1 MNCSCRGDTFALLF
15 VIINEI
21 LENLMEKTNFYN
33 LPYKAVKELLHTD
46 TVQGLTE
53 HEAMERLREYG
64 YNEFKKRE
72 HTTLWQKFVAQFK
85 SFMII
90 VLLIAAAISGVTGYM
105 NGEGITDALII
116 LVILVAN
123 AIIGMVQESKAER
136 SLDALER
143 MAAPRCKVVRDGE
156 RRIIESRELVP
167 GDIVEIETGDSIP
180 ADLRLTEAI
189 NLKVQ
194 EAALTGESVPVEKS
208 TESIE
213 GDASIGDRVNMAFA
227 SCSVTYGRGRGI
239 VVATGTDS
247 EMGKIAA
254 MIESV
259 PEMKTPMQVRL
270 DQLGRVLAI
279 VSLVVCGIIF
289 VIGLCYGRPL
299 MEMFMTAVSLAVAAI
314 PEGLP
319 AVSTIVLAL
328 GVQRLAKQNAIV
340 RNLPSVETLGS
351 TTVICSDKTG
361 TLTQNRM
368 TVVEIMK
375 APLLSPQ
382 GGRIGSA
389 MIETSP
395 LGGNEGGLTAL
406 IAVLCNDAVISR
418 EDDTVT
424 TIGDPTETALV
435 DLGLRFGI
443 DKDALLAEMPR
454 VAEVPF
460 DSERKRMATIHR
472 TASGRYLVA
481 VKGGVDEVLECC
493 TKINVDD
500 NAQPAR
506 KTSSIPSFT
515 VRNITGDDIHRIF
528 EKNEEMASKA
538 LRVLAIAYKY
548 MDELPGDISAVSIE
562 EGLTF
567 VGMVGMIDPPREEAR
582 LAVEQCRRAG
592 IKPVMITGD
601 HALTASAIA
610 TQLGIMTTGDRVLT
624 GAEVERLS
632 DDELREQ
639 CGSVAVFARVAPEH
653 KVRIVKA
660 FQQRGNVVAMTG
672 DGVNDAPA
680 LKLADIGVAMGITG
694 TDVAKEAADV
704 VLADDNFA
712 TIVTSVREGR
722 RIFDNLMKSIQ
733 FMVST
738 NLGEIILLLV
748 AVLCNFDMP
757 LLPIQ
762 LLFINLVGDSLPSL
776 ALSVDH
782 AAKDIMERPPVKPH
796 QGIFTR
802 AFTTR
807 VVLQS
812 LIIGAA
818 SLGAY
823 MIGMEHSIETAR
835 TMTFAVMIFSQF
847 TMIFSIRAGRQW
859 FTHRFFTNRWLWLTI
874 VLVTTLTLLVMLVP
888 AMQTLFKL
896 TALSAPQWG
905 MVIGLSIGVLIVSE
919 LLKLLTNKFSRNDG
933 KR

>member
-1 MNCSCRGDTFALLF
+1 
-15 VIINEI
+15 
-21 LENLMEKTNFYN
+21 
-33 LPYKAVKELLHTD
+33 
-46 TVQGLTE
+46 
-53 HEAMERLREYG
+53 
-64 YNEFKKRE
+64 
-72 HTTLWQKFVAQFK
+72 
-85 SFMII
+85 
-90 VLLIAAAISGVTGYM
+90 
-105 NGEGITDALII
+105 
-116 LVILVAN
+116 
-123 AIIGMVQESKAER
+123 
-136 SLDALER
+136 
-143 MAAPRCKVVRDGE
+143 
-156 RRIIESRELVP
+156 
-167 GDIVEIETGDSIP
+167 
-180 ADLRLTEAI
+180 
-189 NLKVQ
+189 
-194 EAALTGESVPVEKS
+194 
-208 TESIE
+208 
-213 GDASIGDRVNMAFA
+213 
-227 SCSVTYGRGRGI
+227 
-239 VVATGTDS
+239 
-247 EMGKIAA
+247 
-254 MIESV
+254 
-259 PEMKTPMQVRL
+259 
-270 DQLGRVLAI
+270 
-279 VSLVVCGIIF
+279 
-289 VIGLCYGRPL
+289 

-328 GVQRLAKQNAIV
+328 GVQKLAKQNAIV

-395 LGGNEGGLTAL
+395 LGGNEVGLTAL

-500 NAQPAR
+500 NAQPLHKA
-506 KTSSIPSFT
+506 SSIPSFT

-548 MDELPGDISAVSIE
+548 MDELPGEISAASIE

-592 IKPVMITGD
+592 IKPMMITGD

-624 GAEVERLS
+624 GAEVEHLS

-722 RIFDNLMKSIQ
+722 RIFDNLMKSIL

-738 NLGEIILLLV
+738 NLGEIILLFV

-802 AFTTR
+802 AFTTK

-874 VLVTTLTLLVMLVP
+874 VLVTTLTLLVMFVP
-888 AMQTLFKL
+888 TMQTLFKL

-919 LLKLLTNKFSRNDG
+919 LLKLLTRRVK
-933 KR
+933 

>member
-1 MNCSCRGDTFALLF
+1 
-15 VIINEI
+15 
-21 LENLMEKTNFYN
+21 MEKTNYYN

-53 HEAMERLREYG
+53 HEAQERLREYG

-105 NGEGITDALII
+105 NGEGMTDALII
-116 LVILVAN
+116 LVILMAN
-123 AIIGMVQESKAER
+123 AIIGMVQESKAEK

-208 TESIE
+208 TDSIE

-289 VIGLCYGRPL
+289 IIGLCNGRPL
-299 MEMFMTAVSLAVAAI
+299 MEMFMTTVSLAVAAI

-368 TVVEIMK
+368 TVVETVRGVSNSSE
-375 APLLSPQ
+375 LSENSEYSENSDTLKIPHQ
-382 GGRIGSA
+382 LI
-389 MIETSP
+389 P
-395 LGGNEGGLTAL
+395 

-418 EDDTVT
+418 EGDTVT

-493 TKINVDD
+493 TKINIDD
-500 NAQPAR
+500 NAQPSRSASH
-506 KTSSIPSFT
+506 KASSIRSFT

-528 EKNEEMASKA
+528 EKNEKMASKA
-538 LRVLAIAYKY
+538 LRVLAIAYRY
-548 MDELPGDISAVSIE
+548 MDELPADISAASIE
-562 EGLTF
+562 DNLTF
-567 VGMVGMIDPPREEAR
+567 VGMVGMIDPPREEAC
-582 LAVEQCRRAG
+582 LAVQQCRLAG

-610 TQLGIMTTGDRVLT
+610 ESLGILYPGNRVLT
-624 GAEVERLS
+624 GAEVERMT
-632 DDELREQ
+632 DEELREQ

-738 NLGEIILLLV
+738 NLGEIVLLLV
-748 AVLCNFDMP
+748 TVLLNFDMP

-762 LLFINLVGDSLPSL
+762 LLFINLVCDSLPSL

-782 AAKDIMERPPVKPH
+782 AAEDLMERPPVTPH
-796 QGIFTR
+796 PGIFTR
-802 AFTTR
+802 AFTTK

-812 LIIGAA
+812 LIIGGA
-818 SLGAY
+818 SLSAY
-823 MIGMEHSIETAR
+823 MIGLEHSIETAR

-847 TMIFSIRAGRQW
+847 TMIFSIRTGRQW

-888 AMQTLFKL
+888 AMQALFKI

-905 MVIGLSIGVLIVSE
+905 MVIGLSIGVLLVSE
-919 LLKLLTNKFSRNDG
+919 LLKLLTRKV
-933 KR
+933 K

>member
-1 MNCSCRGDTFALLF
+1 
-15 VIINEI
+15 
-21 LENLMEKTNFYN
+21 MEKTNYYN

-105 NGEGITDALII
+105 NGEGMTDALII

-289 VIGLCYGRPL
+289 IIGLCYGRPL

-368 TVVEIMK
+368 TVVETVRG
-375 APLLSPQ
+375 ASNSSELSESSENSENSEPPKNPHQ
-382 GGRIGSA
+382 LI
-389 MIETSP
+389 P
-395 LGGNEGGLTAL
+395 

-500 NAQPAR
+500 NAQPSR

-515 VRNITGDDIHRIF
+515 VRNISGDDIHRIF

-548 MDELPGDISAVSIE
+548 MDELPGDISAASIE

-660 FQQRGNVVAMTG
+660 FQQRGNVVAMMG

>member
-1 MNCSCRGDTFALLF
+1 MNFLHRGDTFALLF

-21 LENLMEKTNFYN
+21 LENLMEKTNYYN

-105 NGEGITDALII
+105 NGEGMTDALII

-123 AIIGMVQESKAER
+123 AIIGMVQESKAEK

-368 TVVEIMK
+368 TVVETVRGVSNSSE
-375 APLLSPQ
+375 LSEN
-382 GGRIGSA
+382 S
-389 MIETSP
+389 EYSENSDTLKSP
-395 LGGNEGGLTAL
+395 HQLIP

-418 EDDTVT
+418 EDDTVA

-435 DLGLRFGI
+435 DLGLRLGI

-493 TKINVDD
+493 TTINVDD
-500 NAQPAR
+500 NAQPSR
-506 KTSSIPSFT
+506 KPSHKASSIRSFT
-515 VRNITGDDIHRIF
+515 VRNITGDDIHRIL

-548 MDELPGDISAVSIE
+548 MDELPGDISAASIE

-582 LAVEQCRRAG
+582 LAVQQCRLAG

-624 GAEVERLS
+624 GAEVERMT
-632 DDELREQ
+632 DEELREQ

-738 NLGEIILLLV
+738 NLGEIILLFV

-823 MIGMEHSIETAR
+823 MIGLEHSVETAR

-888 AMQTLFKL
+888 AMQTLFRL

-919 LLKLLTNKFSRNDG
+919 LLKLQTRRVK
-933 KR
+933 

>member
-1 MNCSCRGDTFALLF
+1 
-15 VIINEI
+15 
-21 LENLMEKTNFYN
+21 MEKTNYYN
-33 LPYKAVKELLHTD
+33 LPYKAVKELLYTD
-46 TVQGLTE
+46 TEQGLTE

-239 VVATGTDS
+239 VVATGADS

-328 GVQRLAKQNAIV
+328 GVQKLAKQNAIV

-368 TVVEIMK
+368 TVVEMGMGTEV
-375 APLLSPQ
+375 S
-382 GGRIGSA
+382 
-389 MIETSP
+389 
-395 LGGNEGGLTAL
+395 GLTSL
-406 IAVLCNDAVISR
+406 SLLHSQLVQFSVLCNDAVISR

-506 KTSSIPSFT
+506 KTSHKSPSILSFT
-515 VRNITGDDIHRIF
+515 VRSISGDDIHRIF

-548 MDELPGDISAVSIE
+548 MDELPSDISAASIE
-562 EGLTF
+562 DGLTF

-582 LAVEQCRRAG
+582 LAVDQCRRAG

-905 MVIGLSIGVLIVSE
+905 MVIGLSVGVLIVSE
-919 LLKLLTNKFSRNDG
+919 LLKLLTRRVK
-933 KR
+933 